1 MKSTKSLFV
10 AATFV
15 VFGSMSAEAATVVST
30 EPVAP
35 DVRKIVI
42 LQNDGTRLERF
53 ERCDK
58 ETSSW
63 IEVKLDSK
71 SGRWVLTKAGEASK
85 QARMVEL
92 RELDERRRQQ
102 ARFERGHE

>member
-1 MKSTKSLFV
+1 MKSIKSLFV

-30 EPVAP
+30 VSVAP
-35 DVRKIVI
+35 EIRKIII
-42 LQNDGTRLERF
+42 LQDDGTRLERF

-58 ETSSW
+58 ETGIWLES
-63 IEVKLDSK
+63 KLDSK
-71 SGRWVLTKAGEASK
+71 SGRWVLTPTGEAARE
-85 QARMVEL
+85 ARMVYL
-92 RELDERRRQQ
+92 RELDQRRRQQ